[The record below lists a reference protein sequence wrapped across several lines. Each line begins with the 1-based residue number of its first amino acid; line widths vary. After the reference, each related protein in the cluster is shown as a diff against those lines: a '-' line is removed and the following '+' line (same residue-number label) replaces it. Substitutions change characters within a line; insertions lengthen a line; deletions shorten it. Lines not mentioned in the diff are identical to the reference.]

1 MSALAQIPLVPIL
14 TSLFLIACS
23 LIAAEVRTRK
33 THISRKEFL
42 GFGPPKFMPSVIL
55 MIGFIALTGALEVV
69 YRHAGLGA
77 NTSWVGKYSAG
88 ALAIRIVGILVLAPL
103 GEELLFRGVIFKL
116 LATKST
122 ALAILITAALFAG
135 SHFQYSWLGMVL
147 VFMDGLYYGLARAW
161 SGSTLLTIAMHCAGN
176 GVAVYQRLQ

>member
-1 MSALAQIPLVPIL
+1 MSTLAQIL

-23 LIAAEVRTRK
+23 LIAAQVNSRK
-33 THISRKEFL
+33 RHIPRKEFL
-42 GFGPPKFMPSVIL
+42 GLGPPEFVPSVIL
-55 MIGFIALTGALEVV
+55 MLGFIALAGALEVV
-69 YRHAGLGA
+69 YRHADLGA

-122 ALAILITAALFAG
+122 ALAILITAALFAC

-147 VFMDGLYYGLARAW
+147 VFVSGLYYGLARAW

-176 GVAVYQRLQ
+176 GVAVYQRLH

>member
-1 MSALAQIPLVPIL
+1 VNSRKRHIP
-14 TSLFLIACS
+14 
-23 LIAAEVRTRK
+23 
-33 THISRKEFL
+33 RKEFL
-42 GFGPPKFMPSVIL
+42 GLVPPKFMLSVVLI
-55 MIGFIALTGALEVV
+55 IGFIALAGALEVV

-77 NTSWVGKYSAG
+77 NTSWVGKYSG
-88 ALAIRIVGILVLAPL
+88 NALAIRIVGILVLAPL

-122 ALAILITAALFAG
+122 ALAILITATLFAG

-147 VFMDGLYYGLARAW
+147 VFIDGLYYGFARAW

-176 GVAVYQRLQ
+176 GVAVYQRLH

>member
-1 MSALAQIPLVPIL
+1 MNTLVQIL

-23 LIAAEVRTRK
+23 LVAAQVNARK
-33 THISRKEFL
+33 RHIPRKEFL
-42 GFGPPKFMPSVIL
+42 GLGPPKFMPSVIL
-55 MIGFIALTGALEVV
+55 MIGFTALAGALEVV

-77 NTSWVGKYSAG
+77 NTSWVGKYSAS

-122 ALAILITAALFAG
+122 AAAILITAGLFAG
-135 SHFQYSWLGMVL
+135 CHMEYSWLAMVL
-147 VFMDGLYYGLARAW
+147 VFMSGLYYGLARAW

-176 GVAVYQRLQ
+176 GVAVYQRLH